1 MQTLAPLTIFLL
13 ILAGSFS
20 GFAAGM
26 LGIGGGVVVVSAL
39 VYLFHGQFGASEYL
53 QHTAVGTAFAVMVVT
68 GLVNVFAQ
76 KKSQNVDWAVCKK
89 FAPFLF
95 IGVVVGSI
103 FTLGLPEKVLRII
116 FVLFLYYVS
125 VKMFLSNPKPH
136 TVSDTG
142 LASVGGGIGVFSS
155 WVGIGGGALMVPFF
169 RYYGLSAHHAIGT
182 SGVLT
187 FPVAVAGAV
196 TNLSAGLHIQ
206 NNIPNTI
213 GFVYVP
219 GLIVLSIC
227 TALFVPLG
235 SWAKTKLSQTTL
247 KRLFG
252 GMNITIAI
260 LMTIKLFA
268 I

>member
-1 MQTLAPLTIFLL
+1 MQTLTIFLL
-13 ILAGSFS
+13 ILAGAFS

-39 VYLFHGQFGASEYL
+39 VYLFSGQFGSSEYL
-53 QHTAVGTAFAVMVVT
+53 QHTAVGTAFAVMVIT

-76 KKSQNVDWAVCKK
+76 KKSKNVDWQVCKK

-95 IGVVVGSI
+95 LGVVVGSI
-103 FTLGLPEKVLRII
+103 FSLGLPEKLLRII
-116 FVLFLYYVS
+116 FVLFLYYAS
-125 VKMFLSNPKPH
+125 IKMFLSDPKPH
-136 TVSDTG
+136 AVGNIG

-169 RYYGLSAHHAIGT
+169 RYCGLSAHHAIGT

-187 FPVAVAGAV
+187 FPVALAGAV
-196 TNLSAGLHIQ
+196 SYLSSGLSVTNT
-206 NNIPNTI
+206 IPHTI
-213 GFVYVP
+213 GFVYMP

-235 SWAKTKLSQTTL
+235 SKAKTKLSQTTL

-252 GMNITIAI
+252 GMNMTIAI
-260 LMTIKLFA
+260 LMTIKLWTL
-268 I
+268 

>member
-1 MQTLAPLTIFLL
+1 MDALTPLTLFLL

-26 LGIGGGVVVVSAL
+26 LGIGGGIVVVSAL
-39 VYLFHGQFGASEYL
+39 VYLFHGQFGASLYL
-53 QHTAVGTAFAVMVVT
+53 HHTAVGTAFAVMVIT

-76 KKSQNVDWAVCKK
+76 KKSKNVDWAVCRK
-89 FAPFLF
+89 FAPALFVGVIVGAAISSVLSGKFLH
-95 IGVVVGSI
+95 
-103 FTLGLPEKVLRII
+103 II
-116 FVLFLYYVS
+116 FIIFLYYAS
-125 VKMFLSNPKPH
+125 IKMFLSDPKPH
-136 TVSDTG
+136 KVSDTG
-142 LASVGGGIGVFSS
+142 LASVGGGIGLFSS

-169 RYYGLSAHHAIGT
+169 RYCGLTAHHAIGT

-206 NNIPNTI
+206 NTIPHTI
-213 GFVYVP
+213 GFVYLP

-260 LMTIKLFA
+260 LMTIKLFN

>member
-1 MQTLAPLTIFLL
+1 MNLLTVLLL

-20 GFAAGM
+20 GFAAGL
-26 LGIGGGVVVVSAL
+26 LGIGGGIVVVSAL
-39 VYLFHGQFGASEYL
+39 VYLFHGQFGESDYL
-53 QHTAVGTAFAVMVVT
+53 QHTANGTAFAVMVVT

-76 KKSQNVDWAVCKK
+76 KKSQNVDWQVCKQ

-116 FVLFLYYVS
+116 FVLFLYFIS
-125 VKMFLSNPKPH
+125 VKMFLSDPKPH
-136 TVSDTG
+136 TVG
-142 LASVGGGIGVFSS
+142 KAGVASVGGAIGVFSS

-169 RYYGLSAHHAIGT
+169 RYCGLSSHYAIGT

-196 TNLSAGLHIQ
+196 SYLSTGLNITNT
-206 NNIPNTI
+206 IPNTI
-213 GFVYVP
+213 GFVYLP
-219 GLIVLSIC
+219 GLAILSIC

-235 SWAKTKLSQTTL
+235 SWAKTKMSPVLL
-247 KRLFG
+247 KRLFC
-252 GMNITIAI
+252 GMNITLAI
-260 LMTIKLFA
+260 LMTIKLFTM
-268 I
+268 

>member
-1 MQTLAPLTIFLL
+1 MNTLTIFLL

-39 VYLFHGQFGASEYL
+39 VYLFHGQFGSSEYL
-53 QHTAVGTAFAVMVVT
+53 QHTAVGTAFAVMVIT

-76 KKSQNVDWAVCKK
+76 KKSKNVDWGVCKK

-95 IGVVVGSI
+95 LGVVVGSI
-103 FTLGLPEKVLRII
+103 FSLGLPEKVLRII
-116 FVLFLYYVS
+116 FVLFLYYAS
-125 VKMFLSNPKPH
+125 IKMFLSDPKPH
-136 TVSDTG
+136 NVG
-142 LASVGGGIGVFSS
+142 KLGFASVGSGIGVFSS

-169 RYYGLSAHHAIGT
+169 RYCGLSAHHAIGT

-187 FPVAVAGAV
+187 FPVALAGAV
-196 TNLSAGLHIQ
+196 AYLSAGL
-206 NNIPNTI
+206 NISNTI
-213 GFVYVP
+213 PHTVGFVYLP
-219 GLIVLSIC
+219 GLAILSLC

-235 SWAKTKLSQTTL
+235 SKAKTKLPAIWL

-260 LMTIKLFA
+260 LMTIKLWTM
-268 I
+268 